1 VTETVERRRSDRSI
15 HDVGIVIR
23 GESPGGDKFEEET
36 YTISVSAHGAL
47 IVLKEKVEIGQ
58 QLLLKNPKSQAEVE
72 ATVIRFGTTYSGL
85 THVGVE
91 FLKPSREFWG
101 FLD

>member
-1 VTETVERRRSDRSI
+1 MIEIVDRRRSERSI
-15 HDVGIVIR
+15 HDVGIFIW
-23 GESPGGDKFEEET
+23 GESSGVGKFEEET

-47 IVLKEKVEIGQ
+47 VVLNAKVELGQ
-58 QLLLKNPKSQAEVE
+58 SIFLRNPQTKAEVE
-72 ATVIRFGTTYSGL
+72 AKVIRFGTTYSGL

-101 FLD
+101 FSE